1 MVTAYLLIN
10 TKPGSETKIAEF
22 LIKKKQVKDLN
33 IVYGAYDIIMKL
45 KVRDMGDLQNFI
57 LQMRKD
63 VEVEHTTTL
72 ISTSAQWYLIY

>member
-10 TKPGSETKIAEF
+10 TKPGSETKIAE
-22 LIKKKQVKDLN
+22 LLVNKKEVKDIN

-45 KVRDMGDLQNFI
+45 NVKNMNDLQEFI

-63 VEVEHTTTL
+63 VQVEHTTTL
-72 ISTSAQWYLIY
+72 ISTSAQ

>member
-72 ISTSAQWYLIY
+72 ISTSAQ